1 MALTAGTR
9 IGPYEVASQLGEGR
23 HGCRFPCAGYETAF
37 KMGNQAQGC
46 ERPDEERRV
55 GNGVGEAQ
63 AAERRK
69 RIKPVTEAV
78 CPICRGPAG
87 TKTRGSCHPSA
98 QSIPGWSCN

>member
-1 MALTAGTR
+1 
-9 IGPYEVASQLGEGR
+9 
-23 HGCRFPCAGYETAF
+23 
-37 KMGNQAQGC
+37 MGNQAQGC

-87 TKTRGSCHPSA
+87 TKPVGLVTRRPSQFQGGA
-98 QSIPGWSCN
+98 VIDRLAVDCEPGTDERVPYSIHETARR